1 MILMANLESAVAT
14 DWDGQTLEIV
24 FPPGRKFGIEKV
36 ESREAEFQAA
46 FVEVFGVSPRIRCV
60 ARDPGP
66 DPVVLDDDEA
76 PVTAEDAI
84 ARLKAELGAEP
95 EA

>member
-1 MILMANLESAVAT
+1 
-14 DWDGQTLEIV
+14 
-24 FPPGRKFGIEKV
+24 V

-76 PVTAEDAI
+76 PRHRRGRHR
-84 ARLKAELGAEP
+84 RLKAELGAEP

>member
-1 MILMANLESAVAT
+1 
-14 DWDGQTLEIV
+14 
-24 FPPGRKFGIEKV
+24 
-36 ESREAEFQAA
+36 
-46 FVEVFGVSPRIRCV
+46 VSPRIRCV

-66 DPVVLDDDEA
+66 DAVVLDDDEA